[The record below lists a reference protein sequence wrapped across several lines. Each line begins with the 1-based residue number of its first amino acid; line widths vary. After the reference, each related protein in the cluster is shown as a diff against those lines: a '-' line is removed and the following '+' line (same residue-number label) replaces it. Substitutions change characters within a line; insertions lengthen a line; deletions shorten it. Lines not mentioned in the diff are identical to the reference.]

1 MAPPPERNGQLPV
14 GTALVCVLPAAEA
27 GGWWAPERA
36 GGQDPQRRRHGSR
49 AGAPG
54 RQGSGS
60 GSGSKRRGVPCACG
74 LLQLSTVHAA
84 VLPQLPAVLGP
95 MVAANQGGPML
106 PYVVGAWATAL
117 LTGGMGLFGGGA
129 AKAAA

>member
-1 MAPPPERNGQLPV
+1 
-14 GTALVCVLPAAEA
+14 
-27 GGWWAPERA
+27 
-36 GGQDPQRRRHGSR
+36 
-49 AGAPG
+49 
-54 RQGSGS
+54 
-60 GSGSKRRGVPCACG
+60 
-74 LLQLSTVHAA
+74 
-84 VLPQLPAVLGP
+84 